1 MEYVYANLLGKW
13 TCLND
18 DESCKMGVH
27 MVSPSQWWE
36 ENADIWAPLTRETAN
51 TLYQFPYVQVIY
63 KGKGYRIG
71 PSHIQIVTE

>member
-36 ENADIWAPLTRETAN
+36 ENAKIWAPLTRQEAD
-51 TLYQFPYVQVIY
+51 TLYQFPYIEIEH
-63 KGKGYRIG
+63 KGIGYRVA
-71 PSHIQIVTE
+71 PSHIQIVTK